1 MKILISGLPESNW
14 WGKGTPVYENNW
26 SMEEGIIPNQKLVEE
41 EYAQI
46 LENLR
51 KFAEIEII
59 PFPPELDTDQQ
70 YKHDAVFVRDAFI
83 SNQKGKVVLTNFSE
97 KDRQVETEHLG
108 KYLHNNG
115 FDIHTLSQDAY
126 MEGGEYYFSK
136 KDNILFSGISR
147 SNRLGV
153 EETAKHLEV
162 DEVLIVETDAFHMD
176 TVFTIMLDDEGKL
189 TGIIAC
195 LKLIKNKDEIT
206 EFAKKQNIHLLEIE
220 PIDSIDFD
228 GKGKLSVNCLA
239 LPGVLLGGHKFLTPG
254 VEEKVAELGINHSI
268 TPITQ
273 FLHSAGG
280 YHCLTNELS

>member
-1 MKILISGLPESNW
+1 MKILLSGLPEFDW
-14 WGKGTPVYENNW
+14 WGKGTPAYENNW
-26 SMEEGIIPNQKLVEE
+26 AMQEGIIPNQKVVVEE
-41 EYAQI
+41 YKEI
-46 LENLR
+46 LANLR

-59 PFPPELDTDQQ
+59 PFPPELDTNQL
-70 YKHDAVFVRDAFI
+70 YKHDAIFIRDSFI

-97 KDRQVETEHLG
+97 KDRQVETEHV
-108 KYLHNNG
+108 KTYLQNEG
-115 FDIHTLSQDAY
+115 YDIYTLSKDAF

-136 KDNILFSGISR
+136 NDNILFSGISR
-147 SNRLGV
+147 GNRKGV
-153 EETAKHLEV
+153 NETAKHLEV

-176 TVFTIMLDDEGKL
+176 TVFTIMLGNDGKL
-189 TGIIAC
+189 SGIIVC
-195 LKLIKNKDEIT
+195 LELIKNKDEIIG
-206 EFAKKQNIHLLEIE
+206 FAKKHNIQLIEID

-254 VEEKVAELGINHSI
+254 GEEKIAGLGINHSV

-280 YHCLTNELS
+280 YHCLTNELT